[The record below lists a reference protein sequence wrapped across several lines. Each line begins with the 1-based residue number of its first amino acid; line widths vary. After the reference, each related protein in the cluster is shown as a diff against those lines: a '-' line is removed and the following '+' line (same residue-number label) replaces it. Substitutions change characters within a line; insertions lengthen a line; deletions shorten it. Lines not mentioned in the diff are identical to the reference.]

1 MSRFVYGYQESRGA
15 GGRIS
20 GEQDTR
26 LIGGLEEIGGASPAL
41 HTCGEQNLC
50 KSAKSAVTFAL
61 FMPFPGYSL
70 WVLCGLCG
78 GESFTEF
85 FEFAAITLPRVFS
98 GAAFDNSDS

>member
-26 LIGGLEEIGGASPAL
+26 LIGGLEEIGGASPTL

-50 KSAKSAVTFAL
+50 KSVKSAVTLFAKFKNL
-61 FMPFPGYSL
+61 TALAYRPVFAVTALYYSY
-70 WVLCGLCG
+70 
-78 GESFTEF
+78 
-85 FEFAAITLPRVFS
+85 S
-98 GAAFDNSDS
+98 G